1 MEHKT
6 AAFILRITLFSIV
19 ALLISSCQE
28 DTVESGIFDV
38 DVQPT
43 ICSTMELI
51 DPQYTVDVVRGV
63 RFAEATKV
71 DGTPTTLLMDIYR
84 PVGSPFAVHPVAV
97 LSFGGAFIGGDRLQL
112 ETNARDLASR
122 GYVAACIDYR
132 LFPFLQFGF
141 PDNEE
146 ALDIAIKASN
156 DVKAAIR
163 FLRHSG
169 QSAAN
174 PYQIDP
180 DQIVLGGVSAGSIAG
195 IQAAYFDSEDYNIS
209 SDTVKMIIDAN
220 GGLSG
225 DSGLPETEGIST
237 EVSGVVNY
245 SGAVYQI
252 DFLDSGEAPMVSMH
266 GDADEVVSY
275 VTDFVRVF
283 GFEID
288 LILNG
293 SSVMHN
299 HLTQIGI
306 PNQLYTVPGGGHDNI
321 YTQEQY
327 ASDRDMFNTLML
339 SFVKEEL
346 CN

>member
-1 MEHKT
+1 MTHT
-6 AAFILRITLFSIV
+6 ASSFLIRLSLLSIIALFMT
-19 ALLISSCQE
+19 SCQD
-28 DTVESGIFDV
+28 DTMESGMFDV
-38 DVQPT
+38 DVVPT
-43 ICSTMELI
+43 ICTTMELI
-51 DPQYTVDVVRGV
+51 EPLYTVDVVRGV
-63 RFAEATKV
+63 RFAETTKV

-112 ETNARDLASR
+112 EANARDLASR

-132 LFPFLQFGF
+132 LFPFIQFGF

-174 PYQIDP
+174 PYQLDP

-195 IQAAYFDSEDYNIS
+195 IQAAYFDSEDYDTS

-220 GGLSG
+220 GGLAG

-237 EVSGVVNY
+237 QVSGLVNY

-252 DFLDSGEAPMVSMH
+252 DFLDSGEPVMVSMH

-275 VTDFVRVF
+275 GTDFVRVL

-293 SSVMHN
+293 SSVMHDR
-299 HLTQIGI
+299 LSQIGI
-306 PNQLYTVPGGGHDNI
+306 SNQLYTVPGGGHDNI

-327 ASDRDMFNTLML
+327 ATDRQLFNTLIP
-339 SFVKEEL
+339 SFFKTQL
-346 CN
+346 